1 MVKPGKILFILFLSV
16 FIDLIGLGIV
26 IPLLPFYAKSF
37 GASAS
42 TVTLLFSAYA
52 VAQFVATLIVGNLS
66 DRMGRRPL
74 LLLSLVGSGISYLWF
89 GLANSITA
97 LFLAR
102 GLAGAMSYSIVVAQ
116 AYVGDITTPENRSKG
131 MGVLGAALGLGFTFG
146 PALSG
151 ILVGLGGD
159 NPNLRLPLI
168 TAAILSF
175 LAFLLAWKML
185 PESQPKPE
193 SSSNTVDTTS
203 KKTPTL
209 SIWSLLK
216 QNPLIAFLISLGF
229 FLRFGIFII
238 QAILALWLNE
248 IWGWSAENTGYI
260 FLLIGLVAAVTQ
272 GSLIGLVVKKLGE
285 VNTLMLGLA
294 VTIVA
299 FISFPLARDLYIL
312 LLAVV
317 LLSFG
322 NSLFRPSLSS
332 LLSQS
337 AGTKYQGTVLG
348 AAESFIALAG
358 ILGPFSS
365 GLLFENISPGAP
377 FIASALLFGTQFILA
392 WVWLRKS
399 NLSNTMSK
407 RRQRKLQRLF
417 QMLDY
422 DGNGTIEPED
432 FEKTVVSLAD
442 IRGWSKQS
450 QEYQLMV
457 SSWLG
462 FGERLIQLADA
473 NGDGKIELHE
483 WLDYVGKRFDHSL
496 ADAFLQLMDV
506 NVDGQIAVEELKG
519 FYQAYDIDV
528 SEISHNFQRLDMN
541 QDGYISR
548 TEMRELFDQFLYSE
562 EEIAIGSWLFG
573 G

>member
-1 MVKPGKILFILFLSV
+1 
-16 FIDLIGLGIV
+16 
-26 IPLLPFYAKSF
+26 
-37 GASAS
+37 
-42 TVTLLFSAYA
+42 
-52 VAQFVATLIVGNLS
+52 
-66 DRMGRRPL
+66 
-74 LLLSLVGSGISYLWF
+74 
-89 GLANSITA
+89 
-97 LFLAR
+97 
-102 GLAGAMSYSIVVAQ
+102 
-116 AYVGDITTPENRSKG
+116 
-131 MGVLGAALGLGFTFG
+131 
-146 PALSG
+146 
-151 ILVGLGGD
+151 
-159 NPNLRLPLI
+159 
-168 TAAILSF
+168 
-175 LAFLLAWKML
+175 
-185 PESQPKPE
+185 
-193 SSSNTVDTTS
+193 
-203 KKTPTL
+203 
-209 SIWSLLK
+209 
-216 QNPLIAFLISLGF
+216 
-229 FLRFGIFII
+229 
-238 QAILALWLNE
+238 
-248 IWGWSAENTGYI
+248 
-260 FLLIGLVAAVTQ
+260 
-272 GSLIGLVVKKLGE
+272 
-285 VNTLMLGLA
+285 
-294 VTIVA
+294 
-299 FISFPLARDLYIL
+299 
-312 LLAVV
+312 
-317 LLSFG
+317 
-322 NSLFRPSLSS
+322 
-332 LLSQS
+332 
-337 AGTKYQGTVLG
+337 
-348 AAESFIALAG
+348 
-358 ILGPFSS
+358 
-365 GLLFENISPGAP
+365 
-377 FIASALLFGTQFILA
+377 
-392 WVWLRKS
+392 
-399 NLSNTMSK
+399 K